1 MSDKSTQIHLKVSE
15 RSFLRGLQL
24 PGETY
29 GQTIIRLGDEN
40 KNKTMAV
47 HLPAGLYNL
56 LCQVAE
62 GLKKEARVVNVDSL
76 AAAFFVKTG
85 AWAGFKGETFWDWG
99 TEEVAKA
106 NLITLYGIDD
116 DYNVLN
122 VILTQTMNTLIE
134 RFGASEFEPILEQT
148 LEAIEAAYTRL
159 FPEDGENPEDGE
171 DEE

>member
-1 MSDKSTQIHLKVSE
+1 MDESTQIHLKVSE
-15 RSFLRGLQL
+15 RSFLRSLQL

-29 GQTIIRLGDEN
+29 GDTITRLGQDE
-40 KNKTMAV
+40 TVAV

-56 LCQVAE
+56 LSQVAD
-62 GLKKEARVVNVDSL
+62 GLKKEARVVDVDSL

-85 AWAGFKGETFWDWG
+85 AWAGFKGENFWDWG

-116 DYNVLN
+116 NYNVLN
-122 VILTQTMNTLIE
+122 VMLSQTMNTLIE
-134 RFGASEFEPILEQT
+134 RFDAYEFKPILEQT

-159 FPEDGENPEDGE
+159 FPEEVEG
-171 DEE
+171 

>member
-29 GQTIIRLGDEN
+29 GDTIMRLGQDE
-40 KNKTMAV
+40 TVAV

-56 LCQVAE
+56 LSQVAD
-62 GLKKEARVVNVDSL
+62 GLKKEARVVDVDSL

-85 AWAGFKGETFWDWG
+85 AWAGFKGENFWDWG

-116 DYNVLN
+116 DYNVLS
-122 VILTQTMNTLIE
+122 VIMSQSMNTLIE
-134 RFGASEFEPILEQT
+134 RFGAYEFEPVLEQA
-148 LEAIEAAYTRL
+148 LEALATAFTRL
-159 FPEDGENPEDGE
+159 FPEDEE